1 MPRETAKKHFKMTTA
16 ATYNPCQIPF
26 DLIGIGS
33 PIMDLLALVPE
44 EFLATVA
51 GEKGGMVLVE
61 TPEIETLVASLP
73 VKPIVIPGGSA
84 ANTAQFV
91 ARLGLRTTFL
101 GKLGNDAV
109 ARAYRGHFAEA
120 GIEGTHFKTGD
131 LPNARCL
138 SLITPDSQRTL
149 RTNLAAAMTLRPD
162 EISPAD
168 FAGCRHAHMEGYLFF
183 NPALATAVVD
193 SVRAAGTR
201 LSVDLA
207 SFEVVRVARDWI
219 FSQLRT
225 GIDVVFANEDEVRA
239 LFETDE
245 PYDLLAR
252 RLAAFGGTAC
262 VKLGKDGAW
271 IARGDQLH
279 RIAPVPVTDPVDT
292 TGAGDAWAAGF
303 LYGHLRGWPAATSG
317 ALGSILGAAT
327 VRHIGHALPAAE
339 WQRIRALMGTLA
351 GS

>member
-1 MPRETAKKHFKMTTA
+1 MTTA
-16 ATYNPCQIPF
+16 STASSRQIPF

-44 EFLATVA
+44 EFLTTVA
-51 GEKGGMVLVE
+51 GEKGGMVLVD
-61 TPEIETLVASLP
+61 TPEMEALVARLP
-73 VKPIVIPGGSA
+73 VVPIVIPGGSA
-84 ANTAQFV
+84 ANTAQFG

-109 ARAYRGHFAEA
+109 ALAYRGHFADA

-162 EISPAD
+162 EITPAD

-193 SVRAAGTR
+193 SVRAAGAT

-207 SFEVVRVARDWI
+207 SFEVVRVAREWI
-219 FSQLRT
+219 FGQLQT
-225 GIDVVFANEDEVRA
+225 GIDVVFANEDEVRT
-239 LFETDE
+239 LFESE
-245 PYDLLAR
+245 ESYDVLAR
-252 RLAAFGGTAC
+252 RLASFGGTAC

-271 IARGDQLH
+271 IARADELH
-279 RIAPVPVTDPVDT
+279 RIPPVLVDTPVDT

-303 LYGHLRGWPAATSG
+303 LFGHLNNWPAAKSG
-317 ALGSILGAAT
+317 ALGSALGAAT
-327 VRHIGHALPAAE
+327 VRHIGHALPPAE
-339 WQRIRALMGTLA
+339 WERIRALLA
-351 GS
+351 PLASA